1 MQTNVRDVRK
11 PIIKGHRAHCL
22 ATGKVFGV
30 TSSRRVAD
38 PYRQCLALKP
48 QRYCRRLPK
57 HAALTTVGL
66 IFFNY
71 ETLQK
76 LAYVSYFCLHQAIAP
91 IAMFVIT
98 QCVALLA
105 SWMRISTL

>member
-38 PYRQCLALKP
+38 PYRQCLALQP

-66 IFFNY
+66 IFLITKRCKNLHTYRIFAY
-71 ETLQK
+71 IRQLRPLQ
-76 LAYVSYFCLHQAIAP
+76 CL
-91 IAMFVIT
+91 
-98 QCVALLA
+98 
-105 SWMRISTL
+105 